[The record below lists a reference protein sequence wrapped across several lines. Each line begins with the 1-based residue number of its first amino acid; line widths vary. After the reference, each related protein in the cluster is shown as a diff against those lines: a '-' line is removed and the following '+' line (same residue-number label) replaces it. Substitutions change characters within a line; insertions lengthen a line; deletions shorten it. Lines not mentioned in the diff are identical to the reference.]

1 MGRIEYGGGI
11 KTHPAGRIVHGK
23 SLPAFKTNKFLFIPF
38 VQIGQYFGQS
48 DWGVRTFPAIA

>member
-1 MGRIEYGGGI
+1 MERIEYGGGI

-23 SLPAFKTNKFLFIPF
+23 SLSAFKMNKFLCLPV

-48 DWGVRTFPAIA
+48 GGGVWTFPATA